1 MLIFRK
7 KSLIQ
12 RKLATKENNFFF
24 QSTQKLFLV
33 SLVVKQ
39 GPSRHEELIKANDS
53 FR

>member
-12 RKLATKENNFFF
+12 RKLATKENNFF
-24 QSTQKLFLV
+24 QSTKKLFLV
-33 SLVVKQ
+33 SLVIKQ